1 VVAAVVVVVVAEA
14 PAPVPDHL
22 RNANASRPEEK
33 AQRVERNSIYGEMK
47 MLILMKMIQQEL

>member
-1 VVAAVVVVVVAEA
+1 VVVVVVAEA

-22 RNANASRPEEK
+22 RNANASRLEEK